1 MKRINKQ
8 ILIIISIITLS
19 IYHTSAYSQTI
30 SAIDSI
36 YLRLLEDKAN
46 NYFEKTSYVKAIQIC
61 DDLGNKGYTNNL
73 ITRNCAIANY
83 KIGETEKSE
92 ILFRTLIDNQKYEA
106 SDIFF
111 YVQSLKYN
119 QKYDEADLWIEKYI
133 AMNSTDL
140 NAKELSGSS
149 SFIKKLMEQERY
161 IIELLNF
168 NSTNSDFGASDYYG
182 SVIFTSARKDQSVIR
197 FEDSWKQTPYFDLYL
212 VNNHESSATRAELFE
227 RKFNTLFHDGPVCLN
242 SSGDEV
248 FVTRNNYKYK
258 IPKKSKAGINN
269 LKILVAKKTA
279 LNTWSAPEELP
290 FNSNDYSCGHP
301 SISSDGNTLYFSSN
315 MPGGFGGTD
324 IYFVTRDQSGWSK
337 PQNLGNQINTSE
349 NEMFPFIGANGYLYF
364 SSNGHQGMG
373 GLDIFISRKNND
385 GSYSLRNMGYPINSS
400 ADDFSIF
407 LKNDNRTGYFASNRQ
422 GGIGDDDIYSV
433 LITNPILFSLELQG
447 VVIDSLTGEDINS
460 SSVCLVNSNR
470 VVLDSINTMGVNTFS
485 FDVEVDQKYQ
495 INVFHEG
502 YNNKTTS
509 VDLSKVIIDDGIA
522 HVSIALSKI
531 PEWGIY
537 GNVFIQGTK
546 EVVSDVRVLIKKLT
560 GEIYPEIFTSI
571 EDFRQKLEPNSD
583 YELLFEKQGFLT
595 KRAVY
600 STVNRDAGYV
610 NINEFV
616 DISIEKLELNKTIEI
631 PNIYYDLGKWNIRA
645 DAAVELDK
653 VVIFLNDNPTIK
665 VELGSHTDARGTDI
679 SNQTLSQ
686 KRAQSAVDYIVKKGI
701 DRSRI
706 VAKGYGETKLK
717 NNCGN
722 GVKCSEEEHQQN
734 RRTEIRILSFE

>member
-8 ILIIISIITLS
+8 VLIIISIITLNL
-19 IYHTSAYSQTI
+19 YQTTAYSQII
-30 SAIDSI
+30 SAIDSV
-36 YLRLLEDKAN
+36 YLKLMEDKAN
-46 NYFEKTSYVKAIQIC
+46 NYFEKTAYVKAIQIY
-61 DDLGNKGYTNNL
+61 DDLGSKGYTNNI
-73 ITRNCAIANY
+73 ITRNSAIANY
-83 KIGETEKSE
+83 KIGETAKSE
-92 ILFRTLIDNQKYEA
+92 ILFRTLIDSQKYEP
-106 SDIFF
+106 SDVFF

-119 QKYDEADLWIEKYI
+119 QKYDEADIWIEKYI
-133 AMNSTDL
+133 AMNSSDL
-140 NAKELSGSS
+140 NAKELSGSAN
-149 SFIKKLMEQERY
+149 FIKKLMEQERY
-161 IIELLNF
+161 KIELLNF
-168 NSTNSDFGASDYYG
+168 NSSYSDFGASDYFG

-212 VNNHESSATRAELFE
+212 VNNQESSAKRAELFE

-242 SSGDEV
+242 STGDEV

-258 IPKKSKAGINN
+258 IPKKSKEGINN

-279 LNTWSAPEELP
+279 LNTWSAPEEMS

-315 MPGGFGGTD
+315 MPGGIGGTD

-337 PQNLGNQINTSE
+337 PQNMGNQINTSE
-349 NEMFPFIGANGYLYF
+349 NEMFPFIGANNYLYF

-373 GLDIFISRKNND
+373 GLDIFISRRNND

-407 LKNDNRTGYFASNRQ
+407 LKNDNRTGYFASNRK

-433 LITNPILFSLELQG
+433 LITNPILFSVELQG
-447 VVIDSLTGEDINS
+447 VVVDSITGEDINS
-460 SSVCLVNSNR
+460 SSVCLVNSNQ
-470 VVLDSINTMGVNTFS
+470 VVLDSINSLGVNTFS
-485 FDVEVDQKYQ
+485 FDVEADQKYQ
-495 INVFHEG
+495 INVSHEG
-502 YNNKTTS
+502 YKNKSTS
-509 VDLSKVIIDDGIA
+509 VDISKVIIDDGIA
-522 HVSIALSKI
+522 HISIALSKI

-546 EVVSDVRVLIKKLT
+546 EVVSDVRVQIKNMSGDLFS
-560 GEIYPEIFTSI
+560 EILTSI
-571 EDFRQKLEPNSD
+571 EDFKQKLEPNTD

-653 VVIFLNDNPTIK
+653 VVTFLNDNPTIN
-665 VELGSHTDARGTDI
+665 VELGSHTDARGSD
-679 SNQTLSQ
+679 SANQTLSQ
-686 KRAQSAVDYIVKKGI
+686 KRAQSAVDYIIKKGI
-701 DRSRI
+701 VKSRI
-706 VAKGYGETKLK
+706 NAVGYGETKLK
-717 NNCGN
+717 NNCTN
-722 GVKCSEEEHQQN
+722 GVKCSEVDHQEN
-734 RRTEIRILSFE
+734 RRTEIKIVSF